1 MSGKSCS
8 HALIF
13 IVKLS
18 RKVHMDNFVHDY
30 FSIDRFRKEHACQ
43 FNPVTFKDQWSNV
56 DLGQNQETQ
65 NEEETCETKRI

>member
-1 MSGKSCS
+1 
-8 HALIF
+8 
-13 IVKLS
+13 
-18 RKVHMDNFVHDY
+18 MDNFVHEY

-65 NEEETCETKRI
+65 NEEETWETKRI